1 MAAARE
7 PIHFDD
13 IAIFFSEEEW
23 EYLEEWQKELY
34 KEVMLENYNMLIS
47 LGQPPIIS
55 KIEKGHEP
63 WMSGCWGIDEK
74 NSDGDI
80 GSVSDI
86 QIRPL
91 KLDSQDVQLS
101 NDHISPSSQ
110 KDNDVRRGCQS
121 KSIRRNNVR
130 EMLEKCTERTLKN
143 HKELIIRL
151 QKLPA
156 DTNPNTSDQRSSE
169 NTTVYTTSKSNP
181 YINRDENTTE
191 KSRIGTMIPDLQ
203 TENSR
208 DQVNVKLNK
217 CSKSTSNYTASQRA
231 VKLCVKKIAA
241 ETTRGSPKVAESK
254 ESSDRIIKATQR
266 SKACSDYER
275 GDEKYQCEYKNSTKF
290 SGNNQKYMETQSP
303 STSCSHKIITE
314 RMAQN
319 KMVITPQGSSTCP
332 DSGMPSNENTN
343 RIVHRLHTFSDGAK
357 VNKKFTNGKE
367 SSGNETTRLTRM
379 PGTDE
384 NITHCSDKN
393 GNTKQRSCSGARN
406 ERSREIITITKGR
419 KELEKF
425 SKPERSVKH
434 GKKYGSSRVKQKHT
448 ELDIVTKVPQGT
460 HGCIKSEFCTCT
472 ESIPLQKLQAE
483 ITVGNQR
490 KINRPDKRTSDIS
503 VSKHE
508 KSTQKNPISTP
519 HVGPDVT
526 DIRDKKGDWGCL
538 VIKTIENTNSDTEK
552 NKRLLVCTDATKCS
566 ESNSMIDIRRCQMD
580 GQHCKERIKKKDNQS
595 DRPLISSI
603 CIERGR
609 DKNKSQCETEAE
621 KNKGREIM
629 EVDIGVDIQRSKII
643 QFSHKDA
650 EMSYVNTKSLTS
662 TAHKTNT
669 AENLVFTCSPSR
681 PTNNKCIA
689 SRKRSMSK
697 EDACNKNA
705 ANDELVIGSQ
715 KQHPLAKRKDNIQ
728 KNFKMHPV
736 ERLHASSNAKDMKI
750 CCGRKLSIKEDE
762 NAKQN
767 LCMCTDD
774 KTTGENVL
782 SKAKPNICVDG
793 ERTKKSIDTYDGDK
807 SVPDNTGIKKAPHR
821 INEQDKGSC
830 KDKYKLCSCVQTYSK
845 PSTDTKKT
853 EKVHEET
860 ESKTK
865 NKRNNGL
872 NTTDSTTI
880 SPVSKKCVLE
890 NIGVP
895 NAKKLCTSL
904 IMNANTQADMSKRKI
919 SSSSEKTLCRIP
931 NRARKMHVVQYCSC
945 KKTCKVKYNLSSTK
959 ELSASNREG
968 KTGITETKR
977 GVVSRA
983 HLENKYFRNIA
994 CQKTYKSSWA
1004 CKRYQRLKASLVSQD
1019 CNKCGKRFTTK
1030 INRTQPQT
1038 GQNEKRPVSNK
1049 RSKVINPKI
1058 PIRRKCRSCIICEDK
1073 CNNIKCPI
1081 LPIIGTHACTECG
1094 KRFVQH
1100 TLLLQHQKTHIDEK
1114 PYLCKKC
1121 GQTFIDKELFV
1132 THYRTHKDDKDHKC
1146 TECGKSFA
1154 DNSTLLIHQRIHTGE
1169 KPFSCNECGKSFSQH
1184 STLLSHERI
1193 HTGEKP
1199 FKCYDC
1205 GRRFCDRS
1213 AYASHT
1219 RTHTG
1224 ERPFKCACGKTFNQS
1239 SNLRRHERLHIEQK
1253 PYPCS
1258 DCGKVFN
1265 EHSKLIS
1272 HQDVHLKKIIRNGK
1286 NIEGLN
1292 ISAAASLKEI
1302 K

>member
-1 MAAARE
+1 MAAAR
-7 PIHFDD
+7 
-13 IAIFFSEEEW
+13 EW

-74 NSDGDI
+74 YSEGDI

-181 YINRDENTTE
+181 YINRDENTAK
-191 KSRIGTMIPDLQ
+191 KSRIGTIPDLQ

-217 CSKSTSNYTASQRA
+217 CAKSASNYTASQRA

-266 SKACSDYER
+266 SKACSDCER

-290 SGNNQKYMETQSP
+290 SGNNQKYLETQSP

-406 ERSREIITITKGR
+406 ENSTEIITITKGR

-650 EMSYVNTKSLTS
+650 EKSYVNTKSLTS

-774 KTTGENVL
+774 KTTGENGL

-830 KDKYKLCSCVQTYSK
+830 KDKFKLCSCVQTHSK
-845 PSTDTKKT
+845 PSTDTMKT

-880 SPVSKKCVLE
+880 SPASKKCVLE

-904 IMNANTQADMSKRKI
+904 VMNANTQADMTKRKI

-994 CQKTYKSSWA
+994 CQKTYKSSWV

-1073 CNNIKCPI
+1073 FNNNNIKCPI
-1081 LPIIGTHACTECG
+1081 LPIRGTHACTECG

-1132 THYRTHKDDKDHKC
+1132 THYRTHKDDKNHKC

-1272 HQDVHLKKIIRNGK
+1272 HQNVHLKKIIRNGK
-1286 NIEGLN
+1286 NIDGLN

>member
-86 QIRPL
+86 QLRPL

-101 NDHISPSSQ
+101 NDHISPSSL
-110 KDNDVRRGCQS
+110 KDNDLRRGCQS

-151 QKLPA
+151 HKLPA
-156 DTNPNTSDQRSSE
+156 DTNPNTSDERSSE
-169 NTTVYTTSKSNP
+169 NTSKSDP
-181 YINRDENTTE
+181 YTNRDENTAE
-191 KSRIGTMIPDLQ
+191 KSRIGTIPDLQ

-208 DQVNVKLNK
+208 GQVNVKLNK
-217 CSKSTSNYTASQRA
+217 CAKSASNYTASQRA
-231 VKLCVKKIAA
+231 VKLSVKKIAA
-241 ETTRGSPKVAESK
+241 ETRGSLKVTESK
-254 ESSDRIIKATQR
+254 EISERIIKATQR

-275 GDEKYQCEYKNSTKF
+275 GDKKDQCKYKNSTKL
-290 SGNNQKYMETQSP
+290 SENNRKHRETP
-303 STSCSHKIITE
+303 STSCGHKIITE
-314 RMAQN
+314 RIEQN
-319 KMVITPQGSSTCP
+319 KITPQGSSTCP

-367 SSGNETTRLTRM
+367 GSGNETTRLTRM